1 MSLTRSVPNSG
12 SSTAGK
18 CEGCDSC
25 SRKAYFCAFCD
36 AYFCDIAWPKERSHK
51 PGKIGPDRLPHE
63 KADPEVVSRLRD
75 TFSPPTDTDELEA
88 LHIDDEDS
96 TWFSIARNSSNL
108 PTFQDHGRYAMLMA
122 NSALLEHG
130 TRYPQLVSFIGQTGA
145 GKSTLV
151 KMLIEQRSGFLDDR
165 GQSIFPCPVVGSLK
179 NENVPTSGDVHLY
192 ADPKTYLGR
201 APLLYADCEG
211 LEGGETTPQ
220 GIRHRI
226 KEENAYARQRS
237 DSTHTNERKR
247 WKRGRGQQMDEAN
260 IGRGIPRDIAWAT
273 SPEKRKRQYAVTELY
288 PRLLYTF
295 SDAIV
300 FVLRN
305 PKLVFFYIACLRGLI
320 DLWQDFPI
328 NCSDPSAQLG
338 FYLLGKVIEPAN
350 SSACHHRSQCDRSKR
365 RPQNVGHRLRN

>member
-1 MSLTRSVPNSG
+1 MSTNGSG
-12 SSTAGK
+12 SYVAPSTIGK

-36 AYFCDIAWPKERSHK
+36 GYFCDIAWPKERSHK
-51 PGKIGPDRLPHE
+51 PGRVGPDGLPHE
-63 KADPEVVSRLRD
+63 KADPEVVSRLKE
-75 TFSPPTDTDELEA
+75 TFSPPSDSNELEA
-88 LHIDDEDS
+88 LHIDDEDT

-108 PTFQDHGRYAMLMA
+108 PTFQDHGRYATLMA

-151 KMLIEQRSGFLDDR
+151 KLLIEQQSGYLDER
-165 GQSIFPCPVVGSLK
+165 GQPIFPCPVVGSLR

-192 ADPKTYLGR
+192 ADPKTYLGQ

-211 LEGGETTPQ
+211 LEGGETSPQ
-220 GIRHRI
+220 GIRHRM
-226 KEENAYARQRS
+226 KEDSAHGRQRS
-237 DSTHTNERKR
+237 DSTYQNEKKR
-247 WKRGRGQQMDEAN
+247 RKRGRGQQQDEPN
-260 IGRGIPRDIAWAT
+260 IGRGSQRDIAWAT
-273 SPEKRKRQYAVTELY
+273 SPGKRKRQYAVTELY

-305 PKLVFFYIACLRGLI
+305 PKLVIFALSCLECPL
-320 DLWQDFPI
+320 
-328 NCSDPSAQLG
+328 S
-338 FYLLGKVIEPAN
+338 
-350 SSACHHRSQCDRSKR
+350 
-365 RPQNVGHRLRN
+365 